1 MKVSLCYSG
10 HSRFDVLISLA
21 AASTL
26 RAGLGQSMAIGVGG
40 DVLPGTTI
48 LDGLRTLI
56 DDEDTEAVALIGEIG
71 GDAEIEA
78 ANWVTKYRAQSS
90 NPK

>member
-10 HSRFDVLISLA
+10 HSRFGVLISLA

-56 DDEDTEAVALIGEIG
+56 NDEDTDAIALIGEIG

-78 ANWVTKYRAQSS
+78 ANWVTKYRAQSR

>member
-1 MKVSLCYSG
+1 MKVSLCYPDHFKSN
-10 HSRFDVLISLA
+10 VLILIA

-48 LDGLRTLI
+48 LDGLRTLV
-56 DDEDTEAVALIGEIG
+56 DDEDTEAIALIGEIG
-71 GDAEIEA
+71 GDAEMEA
-78 ANWVTKYRAQSS
+78 ANWIAEYQSKIRS
-90 NPK
+90 PK